1 MPKAVKV
8 KRVTEISLYLYPS
21 CAAYRKQWCSIDAHT
36 LGKAHTTGTRSQ
48 LGTFAGR
55 EKRRFAA
62 RHDTVR
68 HRLTDK
74 QRNLRF
80 TGAYQLYDM
89 ISGCIFNIFSIDCE
103 YLITRLQ
110 LAYAGSSLRDKAH
123 NHRTLTA
130 GNKAKAQARA
140 ALQQHQAWL
149 WRMLIP
155 SDALGS
161 LISGCFI

>member
-1 MPKAVKV
+1 MRSP
-8 KRVTEISLYLYPS
+8 
-21 CAAYRKQWCSIDAHT
+21 AYRKQWCTIDAHT
-36 LGKAHTTGTRSQ
+36 LCKAHTTGTRTQ

-55 EKRRFAA
+55 EKRRLAA

-68 HRLTDK
+68 HWLTDK
-74 QRNLRF
+74 QRDLRF

-89 ISGCIFNIFSIDCE
+89 ISGRIFNVLAIDCK
-103 YLITRLQ
+103 YLIAGLQ
-110 LAYAGSSLRDKAH
+110 FAYAGPALRDKAH

-140 ALQQHQAWL
+140 ALQQYQAWL

-161 LISGCFI
+161 LISCCLI